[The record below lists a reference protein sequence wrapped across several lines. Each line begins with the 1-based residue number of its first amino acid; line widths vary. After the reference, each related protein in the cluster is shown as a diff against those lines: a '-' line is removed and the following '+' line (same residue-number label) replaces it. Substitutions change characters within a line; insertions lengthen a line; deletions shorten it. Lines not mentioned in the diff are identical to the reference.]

1 MLSTCFPI
9 AVLSALFITQTLL
22 PVTSVSYLCVGGQEH
37 GDVLSLCSS
46 DIHPVKVHG
55 TYHL

>member
-1 MLSTCFPI
+1 LSTCFPS
-9 AVLSALFITQTLL
+9 AVLFALFITQTLL
-22 PVTSVSYLCVGGQEH
+22 PVTSVLYLWVGGQEH

-46 DIHPVKVHG
+46 DVHPMKVHR